1 MERNGGTAKT
11 TENVMVTM
19 MIGGETTTGTIDTA
33 EMTNTITGKGTTS
46 AAVLETGTNNQ
57 KGAIKTK

>member
-1 MERNGGTAKT
+1 MKT

-19 MIGGETTTGTIDTA
+19 TSGGETTTGTIDIT
-33 EMTNTITGKGTTS
+33 EMTTTITGEGTMS
-46 AAVLETGTNNQ
+46 AAVHETGTNNQ